1 MAEVRVWNSFSSNNS
16 SAYRLVARFSDSTR
30 AAETEAELRRML
42 GDQPSAPE
50 APRTL
55 AEALGFDWE
64 EVFPYGADDDPTLVR
79 DERVLA
85 LFHSYCLGF
94 PPELTSWLKARGATV
109 EDQAPASLQLSVLF
123 QLPTPGDDLG
133 LKAIFGKLDLR
144 QPRSAEG
151 YFKSMPVVL
160 PWSPTQHW
168 VAHTAFFCDGVTLA
182 MYVPTS
188 PAEVPLLE
196 AWLAARGVTGARM
209 RLCEYDDAAKF
220 ASMASARCSACQ
232 RDETL
237 RYLAPDRFG
246 LDDEQLCC
254 TTCGAMFELSAL
266 SPG

>member
-1 MAEVRVWNSFSSNNS
+1 M
-16 SAYRLVARFSDSTR
+16 
-30 AAETEAELRRML
+30 
-42 GDQPSAPE
+42 
-50 APRTL
+50 
-55 AEALGFDWE
+55 
-64 EVFPYGADDDPTLVR
+64 
-79 DERVLA
+79 
-85 LFHSYCLGF
+85 
-94 PPELTSWLKARGATV
+94 
-109 EDQAPASLQLSVLF
+109 EDQAPASL

-133 LKAIFGKLDLR
+133 LGAIFGKLDLR

-160 PWSPTQHW
+160 PWAPTQHW

-196 AWLAARGVTGARM
+196 AWLAERGVTGARM
-209 RLCEYDDAAKF
+209 RLCEYSDATKF

-237 RYLAPDRFG
+237 RYLVPDRFG

-254 TTCGAMFELSAL
+254 TTCGAMFNLSAL